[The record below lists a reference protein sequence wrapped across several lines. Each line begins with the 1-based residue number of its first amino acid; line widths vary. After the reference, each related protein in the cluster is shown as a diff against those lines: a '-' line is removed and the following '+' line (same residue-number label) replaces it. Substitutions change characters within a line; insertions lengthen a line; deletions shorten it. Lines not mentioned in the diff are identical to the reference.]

1 MNWDTKTGR
10 KKKLQCVIDIDYK
23 AGEKIKQGQFKLTFA
38 CSETQDIFD
47 I

>member
-23 AGEKIKQGQFKLTFA
+23 VGEKNKTRSVQTNFCMLRNPRYF
-38 CSETQDIFD
+38 
-47 I
+47 